1 MFHYVSIT
9 SKTYVIDT
17 FVVRFVRC
25 VGRKYVNFYLLL
37 NIYLLRIYIIA
48 IFAK

>member
-1 MFHYVSIT
+1 MLVEHR
-9 SKTYVIDT
+9 KTYVIDT

-25 VGRKYVNFYLLL
+25 VGTKFVIFYLLL
-37 NIYLLRIYIIA
+37 NIYLLRINIIA